1 MASSGERIYIGTHL
15 ALITEH
21 NESGPGSYILG
32 VEFDGVTGMT
42 GNEDRDWPVL
52 DPAFGLA
59 KRLGCEGIWFK
70 HQDGVEFVTQ
80 SAESAPLAATV
91 SPPDASPT
99 GIATA
104 ASGSAAG
111 GCVVSACRSA
121 GDSGIAKGGAAP
133 LNASNA
139 RATAAGVG

>member
-1 MASSGERIYIGTHL
+1 MASSGERIHIGTHL

-21 NESGPGSYILG
+21 NKSGPGAYILG

-70 HQDGVEFVTQ
+70 HRGGVEFVTQ
-80 SAESAPLAATV
+80 SAESAQRCRELASREAQPVGPATR
-91 SPPDASPT
+91 PA
-99 GIATA
+99 
-104 ASGSAAG
+104 
-111 GCVVSACRSA
+111 
-121 GDSGIAKGGAAP
+121 GAAP
-133 LNASNA
+133 PG
-139 RATAAGVG
+139 R

>member
-1 MASSGERIYIGTHL
+1 MASSGERIHIGTHL

-59 KRLGCEGIWFK
+59 KRLGCEGIWVK
-70 HQDGVEFVTQ
+70 HRGGVEFVTQ
-80 SAESAPLAATV
+80 SAESAQRCRELV
-91 SPPDASPT
+91 S
-99 GIATA
+99 
-104 ASGSAAG
+104 
-111 GCVVSACRSA
+111 
-121 GDSGIAKGGAAP
+121 
-133 LNASNA
+133 
-139 RATAAGVG
+139 RAD